1 MSRRHSA
8 ILVVV
13 LTVGCS
19 VPRLH
24 QDRPILTGPQFSL
37 AVPEVVT
44 SAQTIAVDVLDRR
57 PDWEKLHY
65 TGSDIPEIHELAIAF
80 IPMESFHP
88 MVIGTIEAELA
99 NRMGELSDPPLS
111 VELKLESFRVVFDD
125 TENQRA
131 RYQTQQERK
140 RIRRRKQQEEDKRR
154 DEERKRW
161 ERKWKQF
168 YKSQQLGGKE
178 DKKKD
183 KPSVGS
189 QLVGWVVGALAKAM
203 LRAAVDSTALVIRT
217 SAEKTHGNV
226 RVLTTPPNEI
236 RSRYTAGLTCEIK
249 GTAVLTWQ
257 DGRTVQFQAV
267 GESYR
272 PVRID
277 QEYPPSIPKTVRQA
291 IINLGEQ
298 VMRRGQRGGA

>member
-1 MSRRHSA
+1 MYRRHTA
-8 ILVVV
+8 ILAVV
-13 LTVGCS
+13 LTVGCA
-19 VPRLH
+19 VPGLH

-37 AVPEVVT
+37 TVPEVVT
-44 SAQTIAVDVLDRR
+44 SAETITVDVLDRR
-57 PDWEKLHY
+57 PDWENLHY
-65 TGSDIPEIHELAIAF
+65 SGSDILENHELAIAF

-88 MVIGTIEAELA
+88 TVTGTIEAELA
-99 NRMGELSDPPLS
+99 NQIGNLSDPPSS
-111 VELKLESFRVVFDD
+111 VEFKLESFRVVFDD

-131 RYQTQQERK
+131 RYETQRDEK
-140 RIRRRKQQEEDKRR
+140 RERRRKRREDDKRR

-183 KPSVGS
+183 KPSIGS
-189 QLVGWVVGALAKAM
+189 QLAGKVVEAFLRSAFESAAL
-203 LRAAVDSTALVIRT
+203 SNRT

-236 RSRYTAGLTCEIK
+236 RSRYTSGLTCEIK
-249 GTAVLTWQ
+249 GTAVLTWR

-272 PVRID
+272 PVHLD
-277 QEYPPSIPKTVRQA
+277 QEHPPSIPETVRQA

-298 VMRRGQRGGA
+298 VTRRAQRGGA